1 MLLRFTPPISPFL
14 LMDPGI
20 GVYVRHLVDLTSSW
34 LLKELTAGT
43 VEPYYVPLREIE
55 AAESLLE
62 CVRAYVRGRQGCSCV
77 HAIDFLV

>member
-20 GVYVRHLVDLTSSW
+20 GVYVRHLVDLTSSC

-62 CVRAYVRGRQGCSCV
+62 CVRAYVRGRHSV

>member
-1 MLLRFTPPISPFL
+1 
-14 LMDPGI
+14 MDPGI
-20 GVYVRHLVDLTSSW
+20 GVYVRHLVDLTSSC

-62 CVRAYVRGRQGCSCV
+62 CVRAYVRGTQGCSCV